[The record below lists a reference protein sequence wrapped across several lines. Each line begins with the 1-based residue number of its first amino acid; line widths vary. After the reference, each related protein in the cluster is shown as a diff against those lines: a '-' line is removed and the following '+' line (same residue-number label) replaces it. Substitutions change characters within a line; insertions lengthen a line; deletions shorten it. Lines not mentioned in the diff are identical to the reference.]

1 MSPRNWH
8 LFVEDILES
17 IEKIR
22 LYVDEMSFEEF
33 KSDPR
38 TIDAVARNLEVIGEA
53 ARQIPDDVKIQ
64 HPKLD
69 WNGMVGLRNRIAHE
83 YFGLS
88 LPIIWTIIQRD
99 VPELEERLRSIK

>member
-1 MSPRNWH
+1 
-8 LFVEDILES
+8 VEDILES
-17 IEKIR
+17 IDKIR
-22 LYVDEMSFEEF
+22 LYVHGMNLEDF

-53 ARQIPDDVKIQ
+53 ARQIPDDVKARNPEI
-64 HPKLD
+64 D
-69 WNGMVGLRNRIAHE
+69 WNGMIGLRNRIVHE

-99 VPELEERLRSIK
+99 VPELEVRLRSIK